1 MCTSPMIRYRLKR
14 GVSADT
20 ILGASTTF
28 MIKSAKKLEEYFLS
42 YSAFRDYFD
51 KYMDYQYIK
60 CRKCEECKADYARD
74 WSIRCAHEFQ
84 IQGCGAFITLTI
96 DDTKVNLFNDEKN
109 LRHYCKRCVKGNRYI
124 KYPINYTLCKG
135 LIQDELKRMRDKL
148 YKKYGI
154 SIRYFGCGE
163 YGSSENSERPH
174 YHILIFGYDFPDK
187 YQLEVSKKGVPIY
200 FSEELQSYWK
210 YGIAKLQEINHR
222 ACMYTA
228 KYCMK
233 KLKFCD
239 DIQEME
245 QYYGREPEFL
255 IMSRGNCNAQRCP
268 YIDDIV
274 KNCKG
279 MKSLKSLNNPY
290 CKYCKYTRGGI
301 GFSWFSRYYED
312 VLKVGYITLDGIKYP
327 IPKYYLDILKL
338 TNETKYDKYKIKVLN
353 RIDELE
359 NLKPDC
365 RSSENLKVKKK
376 INKKKLQFYNRQ

>member
-1 MCTSPMIRYRLKR
+1 MIRYRLKR
-14 GVSADT
+14 GVSSDT
-20 ILGASTTF
+20 ILGSSTTF
-28 MIKSAKKLEEYFLS
+28 TIKSAKKLEEYFLS

-51 KYMDYQYIK
+51 RNMDYQYIK
-60 CRKCEECKADYARD
+60 CRKCEECRAEYARD

-84 IQGCGAFITLTI
+84 IVGKGAFITLTI
-96 DDTKVNLFNDEKN
+96 DDIKVNLFNSEKN

-135 LIQDELKRMRDKL
+135 MLLDELKRMRDKIF
-148 YKKYGI
+148 KRYGI

-163 YGSSENSERPH
+163 YGSDVNTERPH

-187 YQLEVSKKGVPIY
+187 YYLETSKKGIPIY
-200 FSEELQSYWK
+200 FSEELQSFWK

-228 KYCMK
+228 KYCLK

-239 DIQEME
+239 DISEIE

-255 IMSRGNCNAQRCP
+255 VMSRGSCNSKRCP
-268 YIDDIV
+268 HIDEII
-274 KNCKG
+274 KNCKS
-279 MKSLKSLNNPY
+279 MSSLKSLSNPY
-290 CKYCKYTRGGI
+290 CKDCKFKRGGI
-301 GFSWFSRYYED
+301 GFDWFSHYYND
-312 VLKVGYITLDGIKYP
+312 VLKIGYITLDGIKYP

-338 TNETKYDKYKIKVLN
+338 TDEYKYDKHKLILLN

-359 NLKPDC
+359 DINYDL
-365 RSSENLKVKKK
+365 RSSEHLKVKKK
-376 INKKKLQFYNRQ
+376 INKSRLKFYHRE

>member
-14 GVSADT
+14 GVSAET
-20 ILGASTTF
+20 IIGASTTF

-51 KYMDYQYIK
+51 KNMDYQYIK
-60 CRKCEECKADYARD
+60 CRKCEECKADYARE
-74 WSIRCAHEFQ
+74 WSIRCAHEYQ
-84 IQGCGAFITLTI
+84 IQGKGAFITLTI

-109 LRHYCKRCVKGNRYI
+109 LRHYCERCVNGNRYI

-135 LIQDELKRMRDKL
+135 LIQDELKRMRDRI

-163 YGSSENSERPH
+163 YGEHNDRPH

-200 FSEELQSYWK
+200 FSEELQSFWK
-210 YGIAKLQEINHR
+210 YGIAKLQEVNHR

-239 DIQEME
+239 DILEYE

-255 IMSRGNCNAQRCP
+255 FMSRGNCNAKRCP
-268 YIDDIV
+268 YINEII

-279 MKSLKSLNNPY
+279 MKSLKSLSNPY
-290 CKYCKYTRGGI
+290 CKNCKYTRGGI
-301 GFSWFSRYYED
+301 GFSWFSRYFED
-312 VLKVGYITLDGIKYP
+312 VLKIGYITLDGIKYP

-338 TNETKYDKYKIKVLN
+338 TDETKYDRYKIKVLN
-353 RIDELE
+353 RIDEIE
-359 NLKPDC
+359 QLKPDA
-365 RSSENLKVKKK
+365 RSTGNLNVKKK
-376 INKKKLQFYNRQ
+376 INKSKLQFYHRE